1 MHSLHSCFF
10 LTAGG
15 AKLFNVPQLFDNI
28 DPARCRI
35 VECFSTHS
43 TISAQTG
50 VKVSYL
56 PHVFDN
62 FGRHAEQLF

>member
-35 VECFSTHS
+35 VECFST
-43 TISAQTG
+43 
-50 VKVSYL
+50 
-56 PHVFDN
+56 FDN
-62 FGRHAEQLF
+62 LGSNWCQSVGSTSRIRQFWAPR